1 MSSLLGLK
9 RAQQI
14 TQLLGDESNGVSSVL
29 LYGPRGCGKTLLV
42 NQLAEMWLGSKAD
55 ATNRAVDSFRRNA
68 NPDFFRIQPGGPS
81 NIIRANRISPSKV
94 KEADDA
100 ISLTEFMRVTP
111 LYSRNKVVWIEDVHR
126 LNAAGFNSLLK
137 PLEEPPEYVKLVLTS
152 SQISQVPAT
161 ILSRCLVVNC
171 ELPTQEELL
180 ERFREIPEELHFL
193 AEGSPGTLSRITANI
208 EIYRDIVTFGNH
220 LVTSSPHKALVLS
233 EDFKRLSERLDDQE
247 KLGARN
253 SNSRVLELI
262 GIAISHLHPLR
273 ADAIRL
279 IAESHRRVISNA
291 NSTLVLDAMIGKIVL
306 RNNLGTK
313 QQIAS
318 V

>member
-55 ATNRAVDSFRRNA
+55 ASNRAVDSFRRNA

-111 LYSRNKVVWIEDVHR
+111 LYSRSKVVWIEDVHR

-161 ILSRCLVVNC
+161 ILSRCLVINC
-171 ELPTQEELL
+171 ELPSEEELL
-180 ERFREIPEELHFL
+180 ERFRETPEDLHFL
-193 AEGSPGTLSRITANI
+193 AEGSPGTLSRISANI
-208 EIYRDIVTFGNH
+208 ELYRDIVSYGNR
-220 LVTSSPHKALVLS
+220 LATSSPHRALVLS

-262 GIAISHLHPLR
+262 GIFISHVHPHR

-279 IAESHRRVISNA
+279 IATSHRRVISNA
-291 NSTLVLDAMIGKIVL
+291 NPTLVLDAMIGKIVL
-306 RNNLGTK
+306 RNNSGTK
-313 QQIAS
+313 
-318 V
+318 